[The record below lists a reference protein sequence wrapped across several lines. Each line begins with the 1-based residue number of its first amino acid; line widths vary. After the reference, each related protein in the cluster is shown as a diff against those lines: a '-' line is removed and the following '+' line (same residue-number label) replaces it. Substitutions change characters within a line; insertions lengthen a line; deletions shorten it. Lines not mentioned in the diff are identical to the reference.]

1 MCCVCVYNALFHIL
15 TVSRPQ
21 SSEGDHPNATQ
32 QHVGFPISS
41 TVASKAD
48 FVSKRKDIDGSISD
62 SGVLI
67 DLTQPELHPIH
78 ASSESALMTI
88 HDKSISNGLPNGN
101 VNSRINLFNNLK
113 IESSGFG
120 PRGSLV

>member
-1 MCCVCVYNALFHIL
+1 MFIFYIL

-21 SSEGDHPNATQ
+21 SSEGDHPNANQ

-48 FVSKRKDIDGSISD
+48 FVSKRKEIDGSISD

-78 ASSESALMTI
+78 ASSESALMTM
-88 HDKSISNGLPNGN
+88 HDKSISNGLPNGK

-113 IESSGFG
+113 IESNGFG